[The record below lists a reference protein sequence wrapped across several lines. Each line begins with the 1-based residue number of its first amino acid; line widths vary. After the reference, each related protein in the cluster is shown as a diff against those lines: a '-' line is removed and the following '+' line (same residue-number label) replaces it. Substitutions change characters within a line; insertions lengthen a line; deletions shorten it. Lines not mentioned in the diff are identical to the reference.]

1 MEARNAILTG
11 ASHGIGPYIARAL
24 AAQGT
29 NLLAVARSEPE
40 LARLARELRTRETKV
55 AVAAID
61 LAGRQAA
68 EQVAEAAAAELG
80 TVDVL
85 VNNAAVE
92 LQRRFHALDT
102 DEIEHVIRVDLT
114 TPIVLTRLLLPAMLE
129 RGYGRI
135 INISSIAGRVGF
147 PYTEAYAASKDGL
160 IAFSR
165 VLRNDYRRVGVS
177 STAIVLGAVK
187 DAGLGQRT
195 LDELGLKTNTS
206 FMVTPEKVAKAV
218 VLAIEKDKA
227 EIVVMPGPGRLLK
240 ALMDLFPG
248 FGPAMNRISG
258 GEKFMGLVA
267 DHREAHHRAAMTTET
282 A

>member
-1 MEARNAILTG
+1 MDGRNVILTG

-24 AAQGT
+24 AARRT
-29 NLLAVARSEPE
+29 NLLLVARSEPE
-40 LARLARELRTRETKV
+40 LAQLARELRSRDTKV
-55 AVAAID
+55 SIAAID
-61 LAGRQAA
+61 LADHHAA
-68 EQVAEAAAAELG
+68 KRVVDAALRELG

-92 LQRRFHALDT
+92 LQRRFHTLET
-102 DEIEHVIRVDLT
+102 DEIETVLRVDLI
-114 TPIVLTRLLLPAMLE
+114 TPIALSRLLLPQMLE

-147 PYTEAYAASKDGL
+147 PFTEAYAASKDGL
-160 IAFSR
+160 IAFGR
-165 VLRNDYRRVGVS
+165 VLRNDYGRAGVS
-177 STAIVLGAVK
+177 ASAVIVGAVK
-187 DAGLGQRT
+187 GAGIGQRT

-218 VLAIEKDKA
+218 VRAIAKDKA

-248 FGPAMNRISG
+248 FGPAMNRVSG
-258 GEKFMGLVA
+258 GDKLIAAVA
-267 DHREAHHRAAMTTET
+267 DHREAQHSVTLQREEA
-282 A
+282 